1 MARSKETF
9 SKKELEKKKLQKR
22 KEKAARKEERKEA
35 GKRSFEDMIAYMD
48 EDGNI
53 VATPPDPTKK
63 KKEMKVK
70 DIVIGARNSGDSEAE
85 DPVRTGKV
93 TFFNDSKGYGFIR
106 DIETGDSVFVHVNG
120 LIDEINESDKVTFET
135 ERGPKGMTAVKV
147 ALFVAEKV
155 QKVVVKDESKE
166 ESSDSEEEATGSEEE
181 VTGSEEETKEE

>member
-9 SKKELEKKKLQKR
+9 SKKELEKKKIQKR

-35 GKRSFEDMIAYMD
+35 GARSFEDMIAYTD

-53 VATPPDPTKK
+53 TSTPPDPTKK

-70 DIVIGARNSGDSEAE
+70 DIVIGARNSGDVEE
-85 DPVRTGKV
+85 IDPVRTGKV

-120 LIDEINESDKVTFET
+120 LLEEVNENDKVTFET

-147 ALFVAEKV
+147 SLYVAPPKVEKV
-155 QKVVVKDESKE
+155 KEVETEEVKAEAEAEVKTDDAKEGEE
-166 ESSDSEEEATGSEEE
+166 ESA
-181 VTGSEEETKEE
+181 KED